1 MNSSRDPFEDAFMK
15 NLITV
20 GLGVIIT
27 YINGIFVIAF
37 FKNPVFYTDTRYI
50 LYIHLVINDII
61 MLFLSVTLHVLVYT
75 VPLLNVTVC
84 SFLLLFATTTAENTP
99 LNLAGMALERY
110 IAICKPLH
118 HHQLCSVKRTYIL
131 IGLIWLLSSIPALAD
146 IIIVLVNEPISI
158 FSSSINCYSKSL
170 FGTNQHL
177 IRTIFVESLYLS
189 CVWMTL
195 IFTYFRVLQA
205 AKAATSDQVSAR
217 KARNTILLHG
227 LQLLLCMFS
236 YVTPLIN
243 YFFLALFPKY
253 RSTVLF
259 STYLL
264 SNVIPRLLS
273 PLIYG
278 FRDQKMFRYVRMYL
292 TCSLFLTKIE
302 PHSVQ
307 SSQG

>member
-1 MNSSRDPFEDAFMK
+1 MNSSQNAFEDIFMK
-15 NLITV
+15 NLIVV

-27 YINGIFVIAF
+27 YINGIFVIGF
-37 FKNPVFYTDTRYI
+37 FQNPVFYTDTRYI

-61 MLFLSVTLHVLVYT
+61 MLFLSVTLYVLNYAL
-75 VPLLNVTVC
+75 PLLNVTIC
-84 SFLLLFATTTAENTP
+84 SFLLFIATTTGENTP
-99 LNLAGMALERY
+99 LNLAAMALERY

-118 HHQLCSVKRTYIL
+118 HHRLCSVNRTYVI
-131 IGLIWLLSSIPALAD
+131 IGLIWILTSVPALTD

-158 FSSSINCYSKSL
+158 FLTSIICYPKSL

-177 IRTIFVESLYLS
+177 MRVISVESLYLS

-227 LQLLLCMFS
+227 MQLLLCMLG
-236 YVTPLIN
+236 YITPLIN

-259 STYLL
+259 STYIVA
-264 SNVIPRLLS
+264 NVIPRLLS

-278 FRDQKMFRYVRMYL
+278 FRDQKLFRYVKMYL
-292 TCSLFLTKIE
+292 TCSLFFTKIE
-302 PHSVQ
+302 PNEVQ
-307 SSQG
+307 S

>member
-1 MNSSRDPFEDAFMK
+1 MNSSQNPFDEEAFMR
-15 NLITV
+15 NLVAV

-84 SFLLLFATTTAENTP
+84 SFLLLFAAITAENTP

-118 HHQLCSVKRTYIL
+118 HPQLCSVKRTYIF
-131 IGLIWLLSSIPALAD
+131 IGLMWLVSCIPALTD
-146 IIIVLVNEPISI
+146 IFIVLVNEPLSI

-170 FGTNQHL
+170 FGTNRHL
-177 IRTIFVESLYLS
+177 MRVICVETMFLS

-205 AKAATSDQVSAR
+205 AKAATSDQASAR

-227 LQLLLCMFS
+227 LQLLLCMLS

-253 RSTVLF
+253 RSIILF
-259 STYLL
+259 STYLMA
-264 SNVIPRLLS
+264 NVIPRLLS

-302 PHSVQ
+302 PNEVQ
-307 SSQG
+307 S

>member
-1 MNSSRDPFEDAFMK
+1 MNSSRDPFEEAFMK

-37 FKNPVFYTDTRYI
+37 LKNPVFYTDTRYI

-61 MLFLSVTLHVLVYT
+61 MLFLSVTLHVLSYAL
-75 VPLLNVTVC
+75 PFLNVTVC
-84 SFLLLFATTTAENTP
+84 SFLLLFATTTAGNTP

-118 HHQLCSVKRTYIL
+118 HPQLCTVKRTYIL
-131 IGLIWLLSSIPALAD
+131 ICLIWILTFIPALTD

-158 FSSSINCYSKSL
+158 FSTSIICYSKSL
-170 FGTNQHL
+170 FSTNQH
-177 IRTIFVESLYLS
+177 FVRAVFIDALYLS
-189 CVWMTL
+189 LVWITL
-195 IFTYFRVLQA
+195 IFTYLKILQA

-227 LQLLLCMFS
+227 LQLLLCMLA
-236 YVTPLIN
+236 YVTPLLN
-243 YFFLALFPKY
+243 YFFFALFPKH
-253 RSTVLF
+253 RTIF
-259 STYLL
+259 MYLGYL
-264 SNVIPRLLS
+264 VSNVIPRLLS

-278 FRDQKMFRYVRMYL
+278 ARDQKMFRYVRMYF
-292 TCSLFLTKIE
+292 TCNLFNTKVKPKANE
-302 PHSVQ
+302 P
-307 SSQG
+307 